1 MRDDADL
8 DRREFVKL
16 ASAGAGLFWTAP
28 RLHAAAIASAGSP
41 APRQDS
47 GPAVQE
53 VAASSLEPAAVQ
65 QPSRQGRL
73 PSTGTE
79 LGLMTTIGAGAI
91 GSGVVLRH
99 VGKRLDPTA
108 SGSPA
113 LLRDA

>member
-16 ASAGAGLFWTAP
+16 ASAGAGLLWTAP

-41 APRQDS
+41 APREDTS
-47 GPAVQE
+47 PAVQE
-53 VAASSLEPAAVQ
+53 VAAASSEPAAVQ
-65 QPSRQGRL
+65 APRRDRL

-79 LGLMTTIGAGAI
+79 LGLMTAIGAGAI
-91 GSGVVLRH
+91 GSGVALQQ

-108 SGSPA
+108 
-113 LLRDA
+113 

>member
-16 ASAGAGLFWTAP
+16 ASAGAGLVWTAP
-28 RLHAAAIASAGSP
+28 RLHAAAIASAGSA
-41 APRQDS
+41 APREDRS
-47 GPAVQE
+47 PAVQE
-53 VAASSLEPAAVQ
+53 VAAANPEPAAVQ

-73 PSTGTE
+73 PSTGAE

-99 VGKRLDPTA
+99 VGKRLDPTG
-108 SGSPA
+108 SESPA
-113 LLRDA
+113 IVPGS